1 MKKSLASIFHD
12 FSKIMINN
20 VILENQ
26 KDYTQMNLKSSVPL
40 PNNLMNLSKSKAN
53 TQTNKFDSAKE
64 VLFTILNFSNFYLIY
79 SFSM

>member
-1 MKKSLASIFHD
+1 
-12 FSKIMINN
+12 MINN

-40 PNNLMNLSKSKAN
+40 PNNLMNLSKSKTN
-53 TQTNKFDSAKE
+53 TQTNKFDSAK

>member
-1 MKKSLASIFHD
+1 
-12 FSKIMINN
+12 MINN

-40 PNNLMNLSKSKAN
+40 PNNLMNLSKPKTN
-53 TQTNKFDSAKE
+53 TQTNKFDSTKE
-64 VLFTILNFSNFYLIY
+64 VLFTILNFSNFYMIY

>member
-1 MKKSLASIFHD
+1 MLHD
-12 FSKIMINN
+12 FGKIMINN

-26 KDYTQMNLKSSVPL
+26 QDYTQMNLKSSVPL
-40 PNNLMNLSKSKAN
+40 PNNLMNLSKKKTN

>member
-1 MKKSLASIFHD
+1 
-12 FSKIMINN
+12 MINN

-40 PNNLMNLSKSKAN
+40 PNNLMNLSKSEIN
-53 TQTNKFDSAKE
+53 TQANKFNSKKE
-64 VLFTILNFSNFYLIY
+64 VLLTILNFSNFYLIY

>member
-1 MKKSLASIFHD
+1 
-12 FSKIMINN
+12 MINN

-40 PNNLMNLSKSKAN
+40 PNNLMNLSKSKTN

-64 VLFTILNFSNFYLIY
+64 VLGQL
-79 SFSM
+79 

>member
-1 MKKSLASIFHD
+1 
-12 FSKIMINN
+12 MINN

-40 PNNLMNLSKSKAN
+40 PNNLMNLSKAKTN

>member
-1 MKKSLASIFHD
+1 
-12 FSKIMINN
+12 MINN

-26 KDYTQMNLKSSVPL
+26 KDYTQMNLKSSIPL
-40 PNNLMNLSKSKAN
+40 PNNLMNLSKSKTN

-79 SFSM
+79 SFSMWYTN